1 MLCSFG
7 ISTEA
12 SAPAVLSLTKSITSR
27 CACFNLVALII
38 TVSIYMYCYN
48 NPIELS
54 ICITYSRSKL
64 GVFTATVPLSEGR
77 HDYNFLVDGEWMLDV
92 NQVSYSI
99 AVWPHLLIVIM
110 WFTTGAID

>member
-1 MLCSFG
+1 M
-7 ISTEA
+7 
-12 SAPAVLSLTKSITSR
+12 
-27 CACFNLVALII
+27 FNLVALII

-48 NPIELS
+48 NPISPAIELS

-77 HDYNFLVDGEWMLDV
+77 HDYKFVVDGEWMLDV